1 MSEIVE
7 RNIGQSRFFD
17 QFLIMNVI
25 VTLASGTAIAGTA
38 YIA

>member
-25 VTLASGTAIAGTA
+25 PESVNFV
-38 YIA
+38 